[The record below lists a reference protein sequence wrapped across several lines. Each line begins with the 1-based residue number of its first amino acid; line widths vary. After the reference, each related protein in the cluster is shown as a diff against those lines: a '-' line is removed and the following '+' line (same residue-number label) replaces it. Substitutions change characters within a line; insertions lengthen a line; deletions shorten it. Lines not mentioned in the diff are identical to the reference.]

1 MNKQIKSVA
10 YTLIFLLVYYWASK
24 GIVRLLFNT
33 KDKYQFDGRV
43 KFINYF
49 LVLFSL
55 FYIVGIYHIVGPY
68 HTESFYKYFVIF
80 NFIYLAVGN
89 LVNSLPLNNFKN

>member
-1 MNKQIKSVA
+1 MNKQLKSAA
-10 YTLIFLLVYYWASK
+10 YTFIFLLIYYWASK

-33 KDKYQFDGRV
+33 NDEEQFDGRV
-43 KFINYF
+43 KFINYS

-55 FYIVGIYHIVGPY
+55 IYVIGIYHIVGPY

-89 LVNSLPLNNFKN
+89 LIHALPRNNLKK